1 MRKRARSNGRML
13 PRFGFGFDVV
23 EINSVV
29 ENVGCYLLGV
39 ELSFRCVD

>member
-13 PRFGFGFDVV
+13 LRFGFDVV

-29 ENVGCYLLGV
+29 ENVGCYLLGI
-39 ELSFRCVD
+39 ELSFHCVD